1 MSMTAD
7 AKFLMVS
14 FEGEETLESA
24 LSVWPGNIIFYVC
37 SFLAYSRTWGSNE
50 SM

>member
-24 LSVWPGNIIFYVC
+24 LSVWTGNIIFLCVV
-37 SFLAYSRTWGSNE
+37 FWPTPERGGPMNP
-50 SM
+50 